1 MIVVTGG
8 AGFIGSNLIKALN
21 QENQTDI
28 LVVDDLTD
36 GTKMLNLADCDI
48 ADYQDKNLFI
58 KNIKSNNL
66 SKNITAIVHLGACS
80 ATTEWNG
87 EFIMNNNYEYS
98 KTVFHYAVDNN
109 IQFIYASSAS
119 VYGSGNKFTEK
130 RVNEKPINMYAYS
143 KFLFDVY
150 VRNFWQ
156 KYGQN
161 SQVVGLRYF
170 NVYGPREQ
178 HKGDMSSV
186 AYKLNSQIPKTQLAK
201 LFKGTDGY
209 QNGGQ
214 LRDFV
219 YVSDTVNVKL
229 WLLKN
234 PKISGIFNVGTGVA
248 QSFKDVANAVIDYHK
263 IGKIEYIDFPSH
275 LIGRYQNYT
284 QADIS
289 LLKKAGYNKKFKNV
303 KQGVLEYLTLLNN
316 KNL

>member
-8 AGFIGSNLIKALN
+8 VGFIGSNLVKALN
-21 QENQTDI
+21 KKNQNDI

-36 GTKMLNLADCDI
+36 GTKVINLADCDI

-58 KNIKSNNL
+58 QNIKNNSL
-66 SKNITAIVHLGACS
+66 PKNITAIVHLGACS
-80 ATTEWNG
+80 STIEWDG
-87 EFIMNNNYEYS
+87 HFIMNNNYEYS
-98 KTVFHYAVDNN
+98 KTLFHYAVDNN

-119 VYGSGNKFTEK
+119 VYGAGDKFAEK
-130 RVNEKPINMYAYS
+130 REHEKPINMYAYS

-156 KYGQN
+156 KYGKN

-186 AYKLNSQIPKTQLAK
+186 AYKLNSQIPKTGVAK

-209 QNGGQ
+209 KNGEQ

-219 YVSDTVNVKL
+219 YVGDTVNVKL
-229 WLLKN
+229 WLLEN
-234 PKISGIFNVGTGVA
+234 PAISGIFNVGTGVA

-263 IGKIEYIDFPSH
+263 TGKIEYIDFPKH
-275 LIGRYQNYT
+275 LIGYYQSYT
-284 QADIS
+284 QADILS
-289 LLKKAGYNKKFKNV
+289 LKKAGYDKNFKNV
-303 KQGVLEYLTLLNN
+303 QQGVLEYLTLLN
-316 KNL
+316 KKM